1 MTDSLKRTPL
11 HGFHMDHN
19 ARMVPFAGWEMPV
32 QYRSILE
39 EHRAVRSDAGLFDV
53 SHMGEARVHGAGA
66 LPFLQYLLT
75 NDISR
80 IPVGKALYSPM
91 CLPDG
96 GVVDDLLVYR
106 VGDEEFLLCLN
117 AANTS
122 KDLAHMQSVAESF
135 DCIVDDVSDDF
146 ALLALQG
153 PRALS
158 LFEELSGMALSGLR
172 RFHFIKEELF
182 GSHAL
187 ISRTGYTG
195 EDGLE
200 LYLPSG
206 EAARIANLLIEG
218 GKDFG
223 LQLAGLGAR
232 DSLRLEAGLPLFG
245 HEISAEVSP
254 LAGGI
259 GWTVKWNKK
268 EDFIGRA
275 ALAAEKEKGP
285 SHRIR
290 FFTMED
296 RRIARPGTPV
306 MDGEGNV
313 CGNVVSGTLSPMTNQ
328 PIGSA
333 LIRAGAPAE
342 LYAQIRG
349 RLLPVHCKK
358 PPLHLA

>member
-1 MTDSLKRTPL
+1 
-11 HGFHMDHN
+11 MDHN

-39 EHRAVRSDAGLFDV
+39 EHRAVRTDAGLFDV
-53 SHMGEARVHGAGA
+53 SHMGEARVHGADA

-75 NDISR
+75 NDVSR
-80 IPVGKALYSPM
+80 ISVGKALYSPM
-91 CLPDG
+91 CQPDG

-117 AANTS
+117 AANAA
-122 KDLAHMQSVAESF
+122 KDLNHMQAVATKF

-153 PRALS
+153 PKAIS
-158 LFEELSGMALSGLR
+158 LFEELSGMDLSDLR
-172 RFHFIKEELF
+172 RFNFIKEELF

-200 LYLPSG
+200 LYLPVG
-206 EAARIANLLIEG
+206 EAARIANLLTEG
-218 GKDFG
+218 GKDHG

-232 DSLRLEAGLPLFG
+232 DSLRLEAGLPLYG

-259 GWTVKWNKK
+259 GWTVKFNKK

-275 ALAAEKEKGP
+275 ALAEEKKNG
-285 SHRIR
+285 STQSIR

-296 RRIARPGTPV
+296 RRIARPATPI
-306 MDGEGNV
+306 MDEEGNL
-313 CGNVVSGTLSPMTNQ
+313 CGEVVSGTLSPMTDQ

-333 LIRAGAPAE
+333 LIKAGAPPA
-342 LYAQIRG
+342 LFAQIRG
-349 RLLPVHCKK
+349 RLLPIHCKT